1 MKEKNLA
8 IAIKLMKAQVAFL
21 ATQQKEQNSLNKKII
36 SYSKNV
42 LNNYFRVKNQYSDFP
57 DNFKAH
63 SYTSHTFQVYSHL
76 KKS

>member
-42 LNNYFRVKNQYSDFP
+42 LNNYFRVKNRYSDFP

-63 SYTSHTFQVYSHL
+63 SDTVHTFQVYSHL
-76 KKS
+76 KK

>member
-42 LNNYFRVKNQYSDFP
+42 L
-57 DNFKAH
+57 
-63 SYTSHTFQVYSHL
+63 
-76 KKS
+76 

>member
-8 IAIKLMKAQVAFL
+8 IAIKLMKAQVEFL

-42 LNNYFRVKNQYSDFP
+42 LNNYFKVKNKYVGFP
-57 DNFKAH
+57 DKFRAH
-63 SYTSHTFQVYSHL
+63 SGNEHTFQVYSHL
-76 KKS
+76 KK